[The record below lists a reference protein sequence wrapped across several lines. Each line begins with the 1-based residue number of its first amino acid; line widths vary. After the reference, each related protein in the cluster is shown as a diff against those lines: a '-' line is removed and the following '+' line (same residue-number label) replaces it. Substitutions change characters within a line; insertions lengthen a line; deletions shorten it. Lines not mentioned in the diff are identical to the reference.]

1 MSAVMPTYGRYGLSF
16 ERGEGSYL
24 FATDGRRFLDF
35 ATGIAVNS
43 LGHCHPHLVKA
54 VQDQAAKLWHT
65 SNLYNIPEQNR
76 LADRLCEAT
85 FADSVFFCNSGL
97 EAVEGAIKLARRY
110 QFANG
115 APERWRFV
123 TCEGSFHGRSLTSI
137 AASKNPKH
145 LEGFGPEADGFD
157 LVAFG
162 NLNELRNAITPE
174 TAGIIVEPVQ
184 GEGGI
189 RPADLEY
196 LHGLRKTADEF
207 GLLLIFDEV
216 QCGNG
221 RTGKFSAHEWAGVT
235 PDVMSSAKGLG
246 GGFPVGAVMA
256 TEEAAKGMVPGTH
269 GSTFGGNQ
277 LAMAAANAFMDVV
290 TADGFLDQVDA
301 MSRVLWDKTSEVVDR
316 HPGVYQSLRGAGLML
331 GIVCNVPNGDVVTS
345 LQAEGMLTV
354 PAGDNVARLLPPM
367 TIEESHIDEAVAIL
381 DRVGAALKPS
391 DG

>member
-1 MSAVMPTYGRYGLSF
+1 MSAVMPTYGRYDLSF
-16 ERGEGSYL
+16 ERGEGAYL

-65 SNLYNIPEQNR
+65 SNLYDIPEQNR
-76 LADRLCEAT
+76 LADRLCEST

-157 LVAFG
+157 MVAFG

-196 LHGLRKTADEF
+196 LRGLRKTADEF

-216 QCGNG
+216 QSGNG
-221 RTGKFSAHEWAGVT
+221 RTGKFSAHEWAGIT

-301 MSRVLWDKTSEVVDR
+301 TGRLLWEKTSEVVDR

-345 LQAEGMLTV
+345 LQAEGLLTV

-367 TIEESHIDEAVAIL
+367 TIEESHIDEAIAML
-381 DRVGAALKPS
+381 DRVGAALTPS

>member
-16 ERGEGSYL
+16 ERGEGAYL

-65 SNLYNIPEQNR
+65 SNLYDIPEQNR
-76 LADRLCEAT
+76 LADRLCEST

-157 LVAFG
+157 MVAFG

-196 LHGLRKTADEF
+196 LRGLRKTADEF

-216 QCGNG
+216 QSGNG
-221 RTGKFSAHEWAGVT
+221 RTGKFSAHEWAGIT

-301 MSRVLWDKTSEVVDR
+301 TGRLLWEKTSEVVDR

-345 LQAEGMLTV
+345 LQAEGLLTV

-367 TIEESHIDEAVAIL
+367 TIEESHIDEAIAML
-381 DRVGAALKPS
+381 DRVGAALTPS

>member
-16 ERGEGSYL
+16 ERGEGAYL

-65 SNLYNIPEQNR
+65 SNLYDIPEQNR

-196 LHGLRKTADEF
+196 LRGLRKTADEF

-216 QCGNG
+216 QSGNG

-301 MSRVLWDKTSEVVDR
+301 MSRVLWEKTSAVVDR

-367 TIEESHIDEAVAIL
+367 TIEESHIDEAVALL